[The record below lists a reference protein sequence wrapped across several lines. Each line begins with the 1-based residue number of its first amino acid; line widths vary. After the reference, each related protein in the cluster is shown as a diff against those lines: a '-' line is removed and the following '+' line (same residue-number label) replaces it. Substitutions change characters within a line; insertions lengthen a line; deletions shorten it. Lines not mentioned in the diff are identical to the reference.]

1 MQNARAAGEV
11 MLSGAGRAETLQID
25 EVAPEEAAPV
35 LRGYLKR
42 VSIARPHFDVAP
54 DSPLAEFEAEAP
66 RHPVFRLIA

>member
-1 MQNARAAGEV
+1 MQNARAADEV

-42 VSIARPHFDVAP
+42 V
-54 DSPLAEFEAEAP
+54 
-66 RHPVFRLIA
+66 